1 MPSPTGIVAE
11 WAMTNRPAIFI
22 DLPGRPRLGGMDVLD
37 SVLRELRFESTAYR
51 SLRLGAPF
59 RVSFAEPGLRG
70 VHVVVQGQ
78 CEVSVNGGRPL
89 PLSTGDLV
97 LFPRGDPHVL
107 SSPGDGAGPAQ
118 SGVALATSAA
128 PGDEVRGGGRGVET
142 LILCGAFLVTRLD
155 HPALN
160 GLPRVVHVAASSAGQ
175 RWLAPY
181 VAALTA
187 EVQQGGP
194 GSAVVTARLSDALV
208 ARALRFQIDVLE
220 EPGLLRGL
228 ADPYVAAA
236 LAAMHED
243 LARPWTVAMLG
254 AVAGL
259 SRAAFAARFRERV
272 GTAPANYLT
281 ALRMG
286 RASTLLRDE
295 RATLAAVAVQVGY
308 GSEAAFSAA
317 FKRYIGVAPGAYRL
331 RTVPSRG
338 GRTGGDPAGVPGPL
352 RESIDGPQ
360 REVGTH

>member
-1 MPSPTGIVAE
+1 
-11 WAMTNRPAIFI
+11 MTNRPRIFI
-22 DLPGRPRLGGMDVLD
+22 DRLGRPRLGGVDVLD

-70 VHVVVQGQ
+70 VHVVVQGR

-89 PLSTGDLV
+89 TLGTGDLL

-107 SSPGDGAGPAQ
+107 SSSGGGAGPAQ
-118 SGVALATSAA
+118 SGVALATAAA
-128 PGDEVRGGGRGVET
+128 PGDEVRGGGPGVET
-142 LILCGAFLVTRLD
+142 LILCGAFLVTRHD

-194 GSAVVTARLSDALV
+194 GSGVVTARLSDALV
-208 ARALRFQIDVLE
+208 ARALRFQMDVVA

-228 ADPYVAAA
+228 TDPYVAAA
-236 LAAMHED
+236 LAALHDD
-243 LARPWTVAMLG
+243 LARSWTVASL
-254 AVAGL
+254 AATAGL

-272 GTAPANYLT
+272 GTAPAGYLVG
-281 ALRMG
+281 LRMA
-286 RASTLLRDE
+286 RASLLLRDE
-295 RATLAAVAVQVGY
+295 RATLAAVAAQVGY

-317 FKRYIGVAPGAYRL
+317 FKRYTGRAPGAYRRCAL
-331 RTVPSRG
+331 PTRDAGSAADSDGVLGQSHRTSG
-338 GRTGGDPAGVPGPL
+338 EQMWA
-352 RESIDGPQ
+352 
-360 REVGTH
+360 EVDQVQLG